1 MSEQLIYAMSTRT
14 ELRIEQFNDIFKK
27 VSLPGELD
35 KDETIDFDVRR
46 HVIRALDA
54 LGYCEFDFDDRMVY
68 MCPPAFVLLPTHG
81 LPKAVLTG
89 ARSPR
94 LMALLKEAVKKR
106 IGKARMVLDTSR
118 RNVATIPASV
128 HVETADQQT
137 LAEIANDLHIQCEID
152 QPAAWLLALC
162 SAPVSEI
169 ERGLTFEQKGEP
181 DWQRRVFDVSHLG
194 FSKKADISNS
204 GLSLAEYKHPVTQQR
219 MHWLWKEGK
228 VAGVQRDW
236 GRYVIL
242 SHMQSQILLYDE
254 NTYALA
260 APLTLPLP
268 CLMARA
274 LALCSG
280 FPPVIEQTK
289 IAAGAVPAGHKMQI
303 YLNVTPDIATLVAE
317 KLGQKLIACSLAVDE
332 DEVIRD

>member
-118 RNVATIPASV
+118 
-128 HVETADQQT
+128 
-137 LAEIANDLHIQCEID
+137 
-152 QPAAWLLALC
+152 
-162 SAPVSEI
+162 SE
-169 ERGLTFEQKGEP
+169 
-181 DWQRRVFDVSHLG
+181 
-194 FSKKADISNS
+194 
-204 GLSLAEYKHPVTQQR
+204 
-219 MHWLWKEGK
+219 
-228 VAGVQRDW
+228 
-236 GRYVIL
+236 
-242 SHMQSQILLYDE
+242 
-254 NTYALA
+254 
-260 APLTLPLP
+260 
-268 CLMARA
+268 
-274 LALCSG
+274 
-280 FPPVIEQTK
+280 
-289 IAAGAVPAGHKMQI
+289 
-303 YLNVTPDIATLVAE
+303 
-317 KLGQKLIACSLAVDE
+317 
-332 DEVIRD
+332 